1 MRNSGK
7 ASPPHQAL
15 LHKVL
20 IDVIDVEIKETVST
34 QEQLVGPDSGFIHVG
49 INKECLKCV
58 VTVTPILEAK
68 TNPCT
73 AFIAPFSTV
82 NNSKA
87 PQRFHLELS
96 QERCRAPEGIDLA
109 SKGSN
114 GWKIAVVIVAVL
126 FVAAIIVGIIVFVVL
141 RKKKHEK
148 NGSSSLNQIF

>member
-96 QERCRAPEGIDLA
+96 QERCRAPEGINLE

-126 FVAAIIVGIIVFVVL
+126 FVAAIIVGIIVFVVS